1 MSVAQMRPTFSL
13 ETGLSREDIMNCLR
27 RSVEHCPNEY
37 LGQFKRDH
45 ALISIEQSKRH
56 FWSPWM
62 HLEIR
67 SDHEA
72 GEQLQVFGRF
82 SPHPS
87 IWTGFMFSYL
97 SIGVLVFFGLML
109 GVSQQLSGQTPW
121 GYYCIPG
128 LLAVAFLLW
137 LASKMGQ
144 KLAFDEMRRMKA
156 QIEHCLETETETE
169 TEAVATAQA

>member
-13 ETGLSREDIMNCLR
+13 DTGLSQEDIMNCLR
-27 RSVEHCPNEY
+27 KVVEHCPGDY
-37 LGQFKRDH
+37 LGQFTRDH

-67 SDHEA
+67 SDQEA
-72 GEQLQVFGRF
+72 GNQRQVFGRF

-109 GVSQQLSGQTPW
+109 GCVAAAVGANPW

-128 LLAVAFLLW
+128 LLLVAGLLW

-144 KLAFDEMRRMKA
+144 KLAFDEMRTMKA
-156 QIEHCLETETETE
+156 QIEACLESETQP
-169 TEAVATAQA
+169 VATVEG